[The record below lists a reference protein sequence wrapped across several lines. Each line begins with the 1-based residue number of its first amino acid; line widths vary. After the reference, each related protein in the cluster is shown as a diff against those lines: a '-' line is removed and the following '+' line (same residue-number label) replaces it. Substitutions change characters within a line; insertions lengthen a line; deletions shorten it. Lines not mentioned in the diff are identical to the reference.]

1 MRLRSAIADLKAQAS
16 RFAHPQMR
24 IAHRRMTKEQRAPK
38 RKKGRLNE
46 QAAQV

>member
-1 MRLRSAIADLKAQAS
+1 MIAI
-16 RFAHPQMR
+16 
-24 IAHRRMTKEQRAPK
+24 IATECDAGSMTIP